1 MILGTDQ
8 SLRFV
13 STENMCA
20 FLSGIACLALL
31 TLLWLM
37 RTKASRSPL
46 PPGPLGVP
54 LLGYLPWLDPVQ
66 PYKTLTRLV
75 SQYGP
80 VFSVRLGSV
89 PCVVLA
95 DNTIIKEVFSRDEVS
110 GRPPLYLFSWLL
122 ENSGI
127 IFSEAR
133 LVSDGRNSK
142 SIKTVTNS

>member
-1 MILGTDQ
+1 
-8 SLRFV
+8 
-13 STENMCA
+13 MCA
-20 FLSGIACLALL
+20 FILGIAVPSLLALL
-31 TLLWLM
+31 WLLQ
-37 RTKASRSPL
+37 KRSSL

-66 PYKTLTRLV
+66 PYKSLTRLV

-80 VFSVRLGSV
+80 VFSVRMGSV

-95 DNTIIKEVFSRDEVS
+95 DNSVIREVFTRDEVS

-127 IFSEAR
+127 IFSEAQT
-133 LVSDGRNSK
+133 VSQTSQTVNSEYLRGLLFFPLTL
-142 SIKTVTNS
+142 S